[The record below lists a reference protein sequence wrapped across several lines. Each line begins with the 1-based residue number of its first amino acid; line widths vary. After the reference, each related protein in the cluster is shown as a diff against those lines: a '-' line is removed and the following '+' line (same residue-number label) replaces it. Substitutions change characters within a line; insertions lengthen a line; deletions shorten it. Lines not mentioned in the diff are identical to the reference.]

1 MTGNFDPHSLGRQ
14 GEQLAAEYLIRK
26 GYRIVER
33 NYRARR
39 NEIDIIA
46 IDRGTLCFIEVK
58 TRGSLEKGHP
68 LEAVT
73 PQKQKEI
80 IKAAK
85 SYLLT
90 VENREPD
97 CRFDVI
103 AVLAGPFDD
112 MHPAAV
118 SIEHFIDA
126 FWEETR

>member
-1 MTGNFDPHSLGRQ
+1 MDHDPHSLGRQ
-14 GEQLAAEYLIRK
+14 GEQLAADYLAAK
-26 GYRIVER
+26 GYRIVLR
-33 NYRARR
+33 NFRYRR

-46 IDRGTLCFIEVK
+46 LDGRTLCFIEVK

-68 LEAVT
+68 VESVT

-85 SYLLT
+85 AYLLRL
-90 VENREPD
+90 ENREPD

-103 AVLAGPFDD
+103 AILAESMTGDRI
-112 MHPAAV
+112 ASC
-118 SIEHFIDA
+118 SIEHFTDA

>member
-1 MTGNFDPHSLGRQ
+1 MSEHYDPHSLGRQ

-26 GYRIVER
+26 GFRILER
-33 NYRARR
+33 NYRSRR

-46 IDRGTLCFIEVK
+46 LDRGTLCFIEVK

-68 LEAVT
+68 IEAVT

-85 SYLLT
+85 AYLLT
-90 VENREPD
+90 LDNREPD

-103 AVLAGPFDD
+103 TILAGPFED
-112 MHPAAV
+112 MDPGVVA
-118 SIEHFIDA
+118 IEHVIDA